1 MCDIIGTMS
10 VTIII
15 LYYCIMQCISKLSF
29 DKKKRIVEAQVL
41 VVWMQYDG
49 DENEWM
55 VFSDPSVGKKK
66 KTNNITVLYFLYY
79 YFITPSLFQIE
90 NNICGRDCGR
100 IDPKQ
105 IYCIAWMERVQ

>member
-49 DENEWM
+49 DENE
-55 VFSDPSVGKKK
+55 
-66 KTNNITVLYFLYY
+66 
-79 YFITPSLFQIE
+79 
-90 NNICGRDCGR
+90 
-100 IDPKQ
+100 
-105 IYCIAWMERVQ
+105 